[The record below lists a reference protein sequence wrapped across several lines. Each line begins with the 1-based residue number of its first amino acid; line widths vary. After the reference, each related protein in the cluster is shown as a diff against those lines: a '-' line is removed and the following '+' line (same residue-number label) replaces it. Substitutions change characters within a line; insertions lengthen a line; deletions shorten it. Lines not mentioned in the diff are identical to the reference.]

1 MTNIKEGVLSARGFK
16 FALIASR
23 FNHFITDKIVEG
35 AVDAL
40 LRHEA
45 EEKNITL
52 IKVPGAFEIPQ
63 VARLASES
71 GKYDAIIC
79 LATIIRGGTPHFEYI
94 ASEAAKGIAAV
105 SLQSKMPVVFGV
117 LTTENIEQAI
127 ERAGTKSGNKGW
139 QAALTAIEMVNLFKN
154 L

>member
-127 ERAGTKSGNKGW
+127 ERAGTNK
-139 QAALTAIEMVNLFKN
+139 
-154 L
+154 